1 MSRSTADS
9 PDDLKKPYPVNSGI
23 PAPMTDKEITIA
35 EKFKTYFSTDIDV
48 ITHTIL
54 TDRQYKDMID
64 PQVILR
70 ANELARTM
78 KWSDYQYYMTYLED
92 DDQAMAM
99 MYQNIFYKN
108 PKVHRILKKGLSNLT
123 EDESLFV
130 TKRFMNLLRM
140 DVQNDGTLFVGEELT
155 HWY

>member
-1 MSRSTADS
+1 MSTSTTDS
-9 PDDLKKPYPVNSGI
+9 PDDLKKPYPLNSGI
-23 PAPMTDKEITIA
+23 PAPMTDKEIAIA
-35 EKFKTYFSTDIDV
+35 EKFKTFFTTDLDV
-48 ITHTIL
+48 IICTIQSEHEYR
-54 TDRQYKDMID
+54 DKID

-78 KWSDYQYYMTYLED
+78 KWSDYQYYMTYLD
-92 DDQAMAM
+92 DDVQAMAM

-140 DVQNDGTLFVGEELT
+140 DVQNDGTLFVGEDI
-155 HWY
+155 YS